1 MSQVDDI
8 LLPLPRKGLSH
19 AVVFFES
26 MPESVMTH
34 FTRNLK
40 NDYPNLQPLN
50 PER

>member
-34 FTRNLK
+34 FTRSEERLS
-40 NDYPNLQPLN
+40 QPSAAQ
-50 PER
+50 P